1 MATFTY
7 LCLTQFWQMGIFVII
22 ILVLIAVVVF
32 YTALGIFV
40 LIRLGY
46 DITFNLDKAWERVTK
61 KSKEYKD
68 FEKQIDDLL

>member
-1 MATFTY
+1 
-7 LCLTQFWQMGIFVII
+7 MGIFVII

-68 FEKQIDDLL
+68 FEKQIDNLL